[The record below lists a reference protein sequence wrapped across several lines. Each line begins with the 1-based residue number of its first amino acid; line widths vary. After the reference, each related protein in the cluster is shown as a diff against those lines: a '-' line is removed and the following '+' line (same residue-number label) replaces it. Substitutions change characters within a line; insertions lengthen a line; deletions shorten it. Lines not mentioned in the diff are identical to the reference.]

1 MDESSIRAI
10 NHHADHPGFAG
21 PIGLVFATFML
32 ASGRRLARLAVEQ
45 ARVSSTDNVVDIGC
59 GPGSAVRAAARSG
72 AHVTGVDPSPM
83 MLRVART
90 VTRNQP
96 AVAWSQGTAE
106 NLPLPDGSAT
116 VAWSVKT
123 VHHWQDVT
131 AGLAEVKRVLA
142 AGGRFLVIERE
153 VRPDSTGLA
162 SHGWTDEQVQAFE
175 AACREAGLG
184 TVDVGKHVHGRT
196 TLWSVQAVRQ

>member
-1 MDESSIRAI
+1 
-10 NHHADHPGFAG
+10 
-21 PIGLVFATFML
+21 
-32 ASGRRLARLAVEQ
+32 
-45 ARVSSTDNVVDIGC
+45 
-59 GPGSAVRAAARSG
+59 
-72 AHVTGVDPSPM
+72 M

-96 AVAWSQGTAE
+96 PVAWSQGTAE